1 GLFDTLLLT
10 LPLFRCTE
18 LVQNSNRIPIYPQN
32 AEKTFLDSNL
42 EPLKNTL
49 GNLTIL
55 DPAQNTYG
63 GNDTFVQKKPIYQ
76 ASSMLL
82 NRDIAVQTNWT
93 QQEIINHK
101 ILLIDVALK
110 VFYP

>member
-1 GLFDTLLLT
+1 M
-10 LPLFRCTE
+10 
-18 LVQNSNRIPIYPQN
+18 
-32 AEKTFLDSNL
+32 
-42 EPLKNTL
+42 

-63 GNDTFVQKKPIYQ
+63 GNDTFVEKRPLYQ

-82 NRDIAVQTNWT
+82 NRDIAMQTNWT
-93 QQEIINHK
+93 QQEINNHK
-101 ILLIDVALK
+101 NLLVDVAIK